1 VLKRFKTGFL
11 KFSHGVPMVIRREEM
26 QEIAKKYKEPI
37 GLNLGSHSALDAWQ
51 GQRNY
56 GLRSIIYTT
65 PGRARI
71 YLQNPMVG
79 KPDEPVEDL
88 PSLVRRD
95 IRVVNDPKDI
105 KKNGDWKS
113 VILILDKYSDIVKY
127 VDELVDLECLQIPN
141 RAFSVYVGGDE
152 YCSVI
157 ENQFAVPIVGSRTLL
172 KIENRG
178 EIEKDYYWFAEQAGI
193 PYPKSYKFEVRKG
206 GIRFK
211 EFIDEPMLLK
221 AEHAH
226 RKFEREFIFAA
237 DSKDLEEKVE
247 REVKAGNLNEES
259 LRNARVEQIV
269 LGPHANFNFF
279 FSPLDAKSDWGD
291 VDDWFSKLYNVT
303 IEEARICLANQF
315 LSIDERRETI
325 LDGVKR
331 LPLEVQQKLKRVP
344 SFEVT
349 AHAMLS
355 LRESLLKD
363 VQRYA
368 DRFLLACRE
377 HEPPGI
383 IGAWCLQTLITWD
396 RISKYELKPTIKLDY
411 TSGIEAKTA
420 ADYGLYD
427 VPEAK
432 DPYMHIPVT
441 QDVALRHGGGT
452 NVHMGIGSQYA
463 NAKYKKPMSTGD
475 RIALEIRRAWKTKQ
489 LHEIVT

>member
-1 VLKRFKTGFL
+1 MLNSYAKLV
-11 KFSHGVPMVIRREEM
+11 SVMVISREEM
-26 QEIAKKYKEPI
+26 QEIVSRYKEPV

-51 GQRNY
+51 GQRSY

-65 PGRARI
+65 SSRARI

-79 KPDEPVEDL
+79 NSDEAVEDL
-88 PSLVRRD
+88 PSLVKRD
-95 IRVVNDPKDI
+95 LRVVNDVKDI
-105 KKNGDWKS
+105 RKSDNWKS
-113 VILILDKYSDIVKY
+113 IILILDRYSDIVKY

-157 ENQFAVPIVGSRTLL
+157 ENKFTVPIVGSRALL

-178 EIEKDYYWFAEQAGI
+178 EIEKDYYWFAEQASI
-193 PYPKSYKFEVRKG
+193 PYPKSYQYEVYEG
-206 GIRFK
+206 EIRFK
-211 EFIDEPMLLK
+211 EPIDEPMLLK

-226 RKFEREFIFAA
+226 RTFEREFIFAA
-237 DSKDLEEKVE
+237 NSQDLEEKVA
-247 REVKAGNLNEES
+247 REVKAGTLNREGLE
-259 LRNARVEQIV
+259 NGRVEQIV

-279 FSPLDAKSDWGD
+279 FSPLDAKSEWGD
-291 VDDWFSKLYNVT
+291 VDDWFAKLYNVNM
-303 IEEARICLANQF
+303 EEARICLANQF

-325 LDGVKR
+325 LDGLKR
-331 LPLEVQQKLKRVP
+331 LPTDVQQKIKKIP

-349 AHAMLS
+349 AHAILS

-363 VQRYA
+363 VHRYA
-368 DRFLLACRE
+368 DRYLLACRE
-377 HEPPGI
+377 HAYPGI

-396 RISKYELKPTIKLDY
+396 RVSKYELKPVVKLDF
-411 TSGIEAKTA
+411 TSGVEAKTA
-420 ADYGLYD
+420 ADYGVYD
-427 VPEAK
+427 VPEER

-463 NAKYKKPMSTGD
+463 NAKYNKTMSMGD
-475 RIALEIRRAWKTKQ
+475 RIALEIRRAWKTNQ
-489 LHEIVT
+489 LHQIVT

>member
-1 VLKRFKTGFL
+1 V
-11 KFSHGVPMVIRREEM
+11 SEVVISREEM
-26 QEIAKKYKEPI
+26 QEVVKRYREPI

-79 KPDEPVEDL
+79 RPNEAIQDL
-88 PSLVRRD
+88 PSLVKRD
-95 IRVVNDPKDI
+95 LRVVSDLKGI
-105 KKNGDWKS
+105 KKSQSWRS
-113 VILILDKYSDIVKY
+113 VILVLNKYSDVTKY
-127 VDELVDLECLQIPN
+127 TDELIDLECLQIPN
-141 RAFSVYVGGDE
+141 RAFAVYVGGDE

-157 ENQFAVPIVGSRTLL
+157 ENEFAVPIVGSRALL

-178 EIEKDYYWFAEQAGI
+178 EIEKDYYWFAEKAGI
-193 PYPKSYKFEVRKG
+193 PYPKAYKYEVYKG

-211 EFIDEPMLLK
+211 QPVDEPMLLK

-226 RKFEREFIFAA
+226 RAFEREFIFAA
-237 DSKDLEEKVE
+237 DSHDLEEKVA
-247 REVKAGNLNEES
+247 REVEAGNLSKEALKNG
-259 LRNARVEQIV
+259 RVEQVV

-279 FSPLDAKSDWGD
+279 FSPLDAKSEWGD
-291 VDDWFSKLYNVT
+291 TDDWFAKLYNVSL
-303 IEEARICLANQF
+303 EEARACLANQF
-315 LSIDERRETI
+315 LSIDERREAI

-331 LPLEVQQKLKRVP
+331 LPIDVQQKIRKVP

-349 AHAMLS
+349 AHAILS

-363 VQRYA
+363 VHRYA

-377 HEPPGI
+377 HAYPGI

-396 RISKYELKPTIKLDY
+396 RVSKYELEPMVKLDF
-411 TSGIEAKTA
+411 TSGVEAKAA

-427 VPEAK
+427 VPEER

-463 NAKYKKPMSTGD
+463 NAKYRKPMSTGD

-489 LHEIVT
+489 LHELVT

>member
-1 VLKRFKTGFL
+1 
-11 KFSHGVPMVIRREEM
+11 MVVSREEM
-26 QEIAKKYKEPI
+26 QEIVKRYKEPV

-56 GLRSIIYTT
+56 GIRSIIYTT

-79 KPDEPVEDL
+79 KPDEHVEDL

-95 IRVVNDPKDI
+95 LRVVNDPKDVR
-105 KKNGDWKS
+105 KSDNWRS

-127 VDELVDLECLQIPN
+127 VDELVDLECLQITN
-141 RAFSVYVGGDE
+141 RAFAVYVGGDE
-152 YCSVI
+152 YCSAI
-157 ENQFAVPIVGSRTLL
+157 ENDYAVPILGSRTLL

-193 PYPKSYKFEVRKG
+193 PYPKSYKYEVTED

-211 EFIDEPMLLK
+211 GFIDEPMILK

-226 RKFEREFIFAA
+226 RAFEREFIFAA
-237 DSKDLEEKVE
+237 DSRDLEEKVSK
-247 REVKAGNLNEES
+247 EVKAGNLNRETLEK
-259 LRNARVEQIV
+259 ARVEQIV

-279 FSPLDAKSDWGD
+279 FSPLDAKSSWGD
-291 VDDWFSKLYNVT
+291 TEKWFSKLYNVS

-325 LDGVKR
+325 LDGLKR
-331 LPLEVQQKLKRVP
+331 LPTDVQNKIKKVP

-349 AHAMLS
+349 AHGILS

-363 VQRYA
+363 LHRYA

-377 HEPPGI
+377 QAFPGI

-396 RISKYELKPTIKLDY
+396 RISKYELKPAIKLDV
-411 TSGIEAKTA
+411 TLGTEAKKTV
-420 ADYGLYD
+420 DYGLYD
-427 VPEAK
+427 VPDVR

-452 NVHMGIGSQYA
+452 NVHMGLGAQYA
-463 NAKYKKPMSTGD
+463 NAKYKKTMSMGD
-475 RIALEIRRAWKTKQ
+475 RIALEIRRAWKTNQ
-489 LHEIVT
+489 LHELVT

>member
-1 VLKRFKTGFL
+1 VND
-11 KFSHGVPMVIRREEM
+11 VVISREEM
-26 QEIAKKYKEPI
+26 QEIVRRYKEPI

-56 GLRSIIYTT
+56 GVRSIIYTT
-65 PGRARI
+65 PSRARI

-79 KPDEPVEDL
+79 KPDEVVEDL
-88 PSLVRRD
+88 PSLVKRD
-95 IRVVNDPKDI
+95 VRVVNDPKDI
-105 KKNGDWKS
+105 KKSGDWRS

-127 VDELVDLECLQIPN
+127 VDELVDLECLQITN
-141 RAFSVYVGGDE
+141 RAFAVYVGGDE

-157 ENQFAVPIVGSRTLL
+157 ENDYAVPILGSRTLL

-178 EIEKDYYWFAEQAGI
+178 EIEKDYYWFAEKADI
-193 PYPKSYKFEVRKG
+193 PTPKSYKYKVHED

-211 EFIDEPMLLK
+211 EPIDEPMILK

-226 RKFEREFIFAA
+226 RAFEREFIFAA
-237 DSKDLEEKVE
+237 DSHDLEEKVS
-247 REVKAGNLNEES
+247 REVKAGNLSKEALENG
-259 LRNARVEQIV
+259 RVEQIV

-291 VDDWFSKLYNVT
+291 VDDWFAKLYNVSL
-303 IEEARICLANQF
+303 EEARICLANQF

-325 LDGVKR
+325 LDGLKR
-331 LPLEVQQKLKRVP
+331 LPTDVQNKIKKVP

-349 AHAMLS
+349 AHAILS

-363 VQRYA
+363 LHRYA

-377 HEPPGI
+377 YASPGI

-396 RISKYELKPTIKLDY
+396 RVSKYELKPVVKLDF
-411 TSGIEAKTA
+411 TGGAEAKKAT
-420 ADYGLYD
+420 DYGLYD
-427 VPEAK
+427 IHGEK

-452 NVHMGIGSQYA
+452 NVHMGLGAQYA
-463 NAKYKKPMSTGD
+463 NAKYKRRLSTGD
-475 RIALEIRRAWKTKQ
+475 RIAMEIKRALKTKQ
-489 LHEIVT
+489 VHELVT

>member
-1 VLKRFKTGFL
+1 
-11 KFSHGVPMVIRREEM
+11 M
-26 QEIAKKYKEPI
+26 QEVARGYKEPI
-37 GLNLGSHSALDAWQ
+37 ALNLGSHSALDAWQ

-71 YLQNPMVG
+71 YLQNPMIG
-79 KPDEPVEDL
+79 REDELIEDL
-88 PSLVRRD
+88 PSLVGRD
-95 IRVVNDPKDI
+95 LRVVNDPNDIRKDD
-105 KKNGDWKS
+105 DWRA

-127 VDELVDLECLQIPN
+127 VDKLVDLECLQIPN

-152 YCSVI
+152 RCSVI
-157 ENQFAVPIVGSRTLL
+157 EDKFPIPIVGSRALL

-178 EIEKDYYWFAEQAGI
+178 EIEKDYYWFSERAGI
-193 PYPKSYKFEVRKG
+193 PHPRSYQFVVHEG

-221 AEHAH
+221 TEHAS

-237 DSKDLEEKVE
+237 DSRDLEEKVA
-247 REVKAGNLNEES
+247 REVEAGNLDRES
-259 LRNARVEQIV
+259 LEMARVEQIV

-279 FSPLDAKSDWGD
+279 FSPLDAGSDWGD
-291 VDDWFSKLYNVT
+291 VDDWFAKLYNVSV
-303 IEEARICLANQF
+303 EEARICLANQL

-325 LDGVKR
+325 LDGLKR
-331 LPLEVQQKLKRVP
+331 LPSDVQAKIRGAP

-349 AHAMLS
+349 AHLMMS

-363 VQRYA
+363 VHRYA

-377 HEPPGI
+377 HAYPGI

-396 RISKYELKPTIKLDY
+396 RVSRYELRPAIKLDF
-411 TSGIEAKTA
+411 TGGAEVRTA

-427 VPEAK
+427 VPEGR

-452 NVHMGIGSQYA
+452 NVHMGVGSQYA
-463 NAKYKKPMSTGD
+463 NAKYKRVMSTGD
-475 RIALEIRRAWKTKQ
+475 RIALEIKRAWGMKQ

>member
-1 VLKRFKTGFL
+1 
-11 KFSHGVPMVIRREEM
+11 MVIRREEM
-26 QEIAKKYKEPI
+26 QEIVKRYQEPI

-56 GLRSIIYTT
+56 GIRSIIYTT

-79 KPDEPVEDL
+79 KPDEVVENL
-88 PSLVRRD
+88 PILVRRD
-95 IRVVNDPKDI
+95 LRVVNDPKDI
-105 KKNGDWKS
+105 RKDDDWKS

-127 VDELVDLECLQIPN
+127 VDELVDLECIQITN

-152 YCSVI
+152 HCSVI
-157 ENQFAVPIVGSRTLL
+157 ENEYAVPLMGSRMLL

-193 PYPKSYKFEVRKG
+193 PYPKSYRYEVYEG

-211 EFIDEPMLLK
+211 EPIDEPMLLK
-221 AEHAH
+221 AEHPH
-226 RKFEREFIFAA
+226 RVFEREFIFAA
-237 DSKDLEEKVE
+237 DSQDLEEKVA
-247 REVKAGNLNEES
+247 REVEAGNLNRES
-259 LRNARVEQIV
+259 LEKARVEQIV

-279 FSPLDAKSDWGD
+279 FSPLDAKSNWGD
-291 VDDWFSKLYNVT
+291 AEEWFAKLYNVSH
-303 IEEARICLANQF
+303 EEARICLANQF

-331 LPLEVQQKLKRVP
+331 LPADVQQKIKKVP

-349 AHAMLS
+349 AHAILS

-363 VQRYA
+363 VHRYA

-396 RISKYELKPTIKLDY
+396 RVSKYELKPTVKLDF
-411 TSGIEAKTA
+411 TSGVEAKTA

-427 VPEAK
+427 VPEER

-452 NVHMGIGSQYA
+452 NVHMGLGSQYA
-463 NAKYKKPMSTGD
+463 NAKYKRRMSTGD
-475 RIALEIRRAWKTKQ
+475 RIALEIRRAWKTNQ
-489 LHEIVT
+489 LHELVT

>member
-1 VLKRFKTGFL
+1 
-11 KFSHGVPMVIRREEM
+11 MVISREEM
-26 QEIAKKYKEPI
+26 QEIVKRYQEPI

-56 GLRSIIYTT
+56 GIRSIIYTT

-88 PSLVRRD
+88 PVLVKRD
-95 IRVVNDPKDI
+95 VRVVNDPKDI
-105 KKNGDWKS
+105 KKTGDWRS
-113 VILILDKYSDIVKY
+113 VIVVLDKYSDIVKY
-127 VDELVDLECLQIPN
+127 TDILVDLECLQITN
-141 RAFSVYVGGDE
+141 RAFAVYVGGDE

-157 ENQFAVPIVGSRTLL
+157 ENDYAVPILGSRQLL

-193 PYPKSYKFEVRKG
+193 PYPKSYKYEVYEG

-211 EFIDEPMLLK
+211 EPVDEPMILK

-226 RKFEREFIFAA
+226 RAFEREFIFAA
-237 DSKDLEEKVE
+237 DSHDLEEKVA
-247 REVKAGNLNEES
+247 REVAAGNLNREALE
-259 LRNARVEQIV
+259 NGRVEQIV

-279 FSPLDAKSDWGD
+279 FSPLDAKGEWGD
-291 VDDWFSKLYNVT
+291 TEEWFSRLYNVSV
-303 IEEARICLANQF
+303 EEARICLANQF

-325 LDGVKR
+325 LDGLKR
-331 LPLEVQQKLKRVP
+331 LPSDVQEKIKRVP

-349 AHAMLS
+349 AHAILS

-363 VQRYA
+363 LHRYA

-377 HEPPGI
+377 HAYPGI

-396 RISKYELKPTIKLDY
+396 RVSKYELKPNVKLDV
-411 TSGIEAKTA
+411 TVGAEAKKAT
-420 ADYGLYD
+420 DYGLYD
-427 VPEAK
+427 IHGEA

-452 NVHMGIGSQYA
+452 NVHMGLGSQYA
-463 NAKYKKPMSTGD
+463 NAKYKRRMSTGD
-475 RIALEIRRAWKTKQ
+475 RIAMEIRRALKTKQ
-489 LHEIVT
+489 LHELVT

>member
-1 VLKRFKTGFL
+1 
-11 KFSHGVPMVIRREEM
+11 MVIRREEM
-26 QEIAKKYKEPI
+26 QEIAKRYNEPI

-79 KPDEPVEDL
+79 RPDEVVEDL
-88 PSLVRRD
+88 PKLVRRD
-95 IRVVNDPKDI
+95 LRVVNDPKDI
-105 KKNGDWKS
+105 RKGDDWKS
-113 VILILDKYSDIVKY
+113 VIVILEKYSDIVKY
-127 VDELVDLECLQIPN
+127 VDELINLECLQIPN
-141 RAFSVYVGGDE
+141 RAFAVYVGGDE

-157 ENQFAVPIVGSRTLL
+157 ENEFSVPIVGSRVLL

-178 EIEKDYYWFAEQAGI
+178 EIEKDYYWFAEKAGI
-193 PYPKSYKFEVRKG
+193 PYPKSYEFEVHDY

-211 EFIDEPMLLK
+211 EPIDEPMLLK

-226 RKFEREFIFAA
+226 RAFEREFIFAA
-237 DSKDLEEKVE
+237 DSSDLEEKVK
-247 REVKAGNLNEES
+247 REVEAGNLNKES
-259 LRNARVEQIV
+259 LEKARVEQIV

-279 FSPLDAKSDWGD
+279 FSPLDAKSEWGD
-291 VDDWFSKLYNVT
+291 VDDWFAKLYNVSV
-303 IEEARICLANQF
+303 EEARICLANQF

-331 LPLEVQQKLKRVP
+331 LPADVQEKIKRVP

-349 AHAMLS
+349 AHAILS

-363 VQRYA
+363 VHRYA

-377 HEPPGI
+377 HAPPGI

-396 RISKYELKPTIKLDY
+396 RISKYELKPAVKLDF
-411 TSGIEAKTA
+411 TSGVEAKTA

-427 VPEAK
+427 VPEEK

-452 NVHMGIGSQYA
+452 NVHMGLGSQYA
-463 NAKYKKPMSTGD
+463 NAKYKVRMSTGD
-475 RIALEIRRAWKTKQ
+475 RIALEIRRAWKTNQ